1 MFRNI
6 GISMRFVIAT
16 VVAVILVLFATQFT
30 SFNYMK
36 EMLRTAE
43 ENEISE
49 IYENVVASVAS
60 EGRLARA
67 MSALVAGI
75 PGVQEAFADR
85 DRETLHDLFVP
96 GFAKLKSEYGVRQF
110 QFHEPPATS
119 FLRVHKP
126 AKFGDDL
133 SSFRYTVVETNQ
145 AKQPIQGLEV
155 GVAGLGVRGLVPVSY
170 EGKHVGSVEFG
181 MSFGQAFF
189 DEYAKLHHVDLELYI
204 NRDGRLD
211 LFASTMKGNNL
222 VSDEELR
229 AVGPDKPLFDQGEMA
244 GTPVSYY
251 AASVTNYSGKPIGV
265 LVLAKDRSQFSTAF
279 STLSTLVV
287 GLGLLSVLVIGVLV
301 WLISR
306 GVVQPISKAA
316 EAMEGI
322 ASAEGDL
329 TVRMDEKGKDE
340 VARLSR
346 AYNRFAEKI
355 ERMVEDVSR
364 AAGNLSMQVGEFA
377 TLAEHTN
384 GGIKQ
389 QHEQTTQV
397 ATAMTEMSATVH
409 DVAQNTSHT
418 AQAAREADTQAN
430 AGRQV
435 VSSVTGSIDTLAA
448 EVGRAVDTVRTVEQ
462 DSERIGSVLDVIRGI
477 ADQTNLLALNA
488 AIEAARAGEQGR
500 GFAVV
505 ADEVRTL
512 AKRTQDSTEEIQEM
526 IESLQNGVRQTVQV
540 METSQS
546 QASDSVEHASRAHES
561 LEEITRSIDTITQ
574 MSSQIATAAEEQ
586 SAVAE
591 DINRNVVDI
600 THLADDT
607 AKDSSD
613 SYEASV
619 QMSKEVDALVNLLGQ
634 FQTGNVHCTQ
644 LRRAMAAHLG
654 WKAKVRGFLDG
665 KGSLDQ
671 RVAFDH
677 TACGFGKWYREVG
690 LVEFSDVPEMQ
701 QIDKPHKELH
711 DLIRLIS
718 DLKVRGDMQAAE
730 REYEKVGP
738 LSEQIVAI
746 MKKIEKEISSR

>member
-16 VVAVILVLFATQFT
+16 VLAVVVVLFATQLT
-30 SFNYMK
+30 TFNYMK
-36 EMLRTAE
+36 DMLRSAE

-60 EGRLARA
+60 EGRLAKA

-75 PGVQEAFADR
+75 PEVQSAFANR
-85 DRETLHDLFVP
+85 DREKLASLFVP
-96 GFAKLKSEYGVRQF
+96 GFAQLKSEYGVRQF

-126 AKFGDDL
+126 KKFGDDL
-133 SSFRYTVVETNQ
+133 SSFRFTVIETN
-145 AKQPIQGLEV
+145 KSKKPIQGLEV

-170 EGKHVGSVEFG
+170 EGSHVGSVEFG
-181 MSFGQAFF
+181 MSFGQSFF
-189 DEYAKLHHVDLELYI
+189 DEYAKLHEVDLELYI
-204 NRDGRLD
+204 NRDGRFD

-222 VSDEELR
+222 LSNEELH
-229 AVGPDKPLFDQGEMA
+229 GIEPDKPLFDEGELA

-265 LVLAKDRSQFSTAF
+265 LVLAKDRSAF
-279 STLSTLVV
+279 SSAFTTLSTLVL
-287 GLGLLSVLVIGVLV
+287 GLGLLSVAIIGVLV

-306 GVVQPISKAA
+306 GVVQPICKAA

-329 TVRMDEKGKDE
+329 TVRMDESGKDE
-340 VARLSR
+340 VTRLSK
-346 AYNRFAEKI
+346 AYNRFAVKTEGMI
-355 ERMVEDVSR
+355 ESVSR
-364 AAGNLSMQVGEFA
+364 TAGNLSVHIGEFA

-397 ATAMTEMSATVH
+397 ATAMTEMSATVQ

-418 AQAAREADTQAN
+418 AEAAQEADTQAN
-430 AGRQV
+430 AGREV
-435 VSSVTGSIDTLAA
+435 VNLVTGSIDALAA
-448 EVGRAVDTVRTVEQ
+448 EVGRAVETVRNVEQ
-462 DSERIGSVLDVIRGI
+462 DSERIGSVLDVIRSI

-526 IESLQNGVRQTVQV
+526 IESLQSGVHQTVKV
-540 METSQS
+540 METSQH
-546 QASDSVEHASRAHES
+546 QAGESVEQASRAHES
-561 LEEITRSIDTITQ
+561 LEQIARAVETITQ

-586 SAVAE
+586 STVAE
-591 DINRNVVDI
+591 DINRNVVEI
-600 THLADDT
+600 THLADET
-607 AKDSSD
+607 ARDSSE

-619 QMSKEVDALVNLLGQ
+619 KMSSEVDQLVNLLGQ

-665 KGSLDQ
+665 KGSLDHK
-671 RVAFDH
+671 VAFDH

-690 LVEFSDVPEMQ
+690 LREFSDVPEMQ
-701 QIDKPHKELH
+701 QIERPHKELH
-711 DLIRLIS
+711 DLIRQIA
-718 DLKVRGDMQAAE
+718 DLKERGDMQAAE

-738 LSEQIVAI
+738 LSEQIVSI
-746 MKKIEKEISSR
+746 MKKIEAKISNR